1 MLAFGA
7 VLLSA
12 VCSGTATIL
21 QAGVV
26 RRLPTADHLDAGLL
40 LRLLRRSAYLAALG
54 LLVVGLLLAMFSL
67 RTLPL

>member
-54 LLVVGLLLAMFSL
+54 LLVSE
-67 RTLPL
+67 